1 MIAENR
7 MVADPIGWTGA
18 FFEAFATYLL
28 IWPADGIVTKESLRK
43 IYDGSLFYDVAAKR
57 RQQGGPHLMF
67 SGLRVD
73 NSVPNPS

>member
-7 MVADPIGWTGA
+7 MVADPIGWTAA
-18 FFEAFATYLL
+18 FFESLATFLL
-28 IWPADGIVTKESLRK
+28 IWPADGIVTRESLRK

-57 RQQGGPHLMF
+57 RKEGGSGLMF

-73 NSVPNPS
+73 NTAQL